1 SDSHPAAATQPSCLR
16 LGRDRTWLGSV
27 AWGRA
32 AEPSSR
38 TPSPSSMPCMGRL
51 PKGKLREAD
60 QYDDLEQ
67 DDLDQ
72 DRTSTPRRWEPAPR
86 GRTAVPGAGPFVRMN
101 AITTIPANHDL
112 SAHVA
117 MAQHRV
123 DQEERQSE
131 QASAPRTLT
140 RPPGVF
146 FCAPCTR
153 PPWAD
158 VTDEE
163 NVDGLGQAAASRG
176 SIGHPFTCAEACKY
190 AKKSRVCKDGAVCDH
205 CHLCDWKRNGKKN
218 SGV

>member
-1 SDSHPAAATQPSCLR
+1 SDPHPAAATQPSCLR

-86 GRTAVPGAGPFVRMN
+86 GRTAVPGAGPFVRMPSRTPSPPSLP
-101 AITTIPANHDL
+101 ITTYL
-112 SAHVA
+112 
-117 MAQHRV
+117 
-123 DQEERQSE
+123 
-131 QASAPRTLT
+131 RT
-140 RPPGVF
+140 
-146 FCAPCTR
+146 
-153 PPWAD
+153 
-158 VTDEE
+158 
-163 NVDGLGQAAASRG
+163 
-176 SIGHPFTCAEACKY
+176 
-190 AKKSRVCKDGAVCDH
+190 
-205 CHLCDWKRNGKKN
+205 
-218 SGV
+218 